1 MRSRFSASATQH
13 QVGVAARADEREGLQ
28 QVVGREVLAGG
39 EELALVAPRARSAS
53 SRRQAGSTFR
63 NVYLT
68 KWRSGTSFTKDS
80 GGSMTSGFAAP
91 WTAGHGR

>member
-1 MRSRFSASATQH
+1 MRSRFSASREQQ

-28 QVVGREVLAGG
+28 QVVGGEVLAGG
-39 EELALVAPRARSAS
+39 EELALVGRPRASAS

-68 KWRSGTSFTKDS
+68 KWRSGMAGILRWRIDGGWPHS
-80 GGSMTSGFAAP
+80 GSGD
-91 WTAGHGR
+91 AGG